1 MVLLEDQHG
10 TQTDSRG
17 TTATDVDT
25 EGLGLGSELVA
36 LGGVPGDEGTVVLTT
51 EVLEVLG
58 VLLGQTG
65 ETGVE
70 VVTGGA
76 GVLDEVETLDLL
88 DDSAE
93 DQGAGWV
100 AHPGVE
106 LAVGLVG
113 AQGGVAVVVAGGLGL
128 LGEGDHVR
136 GRGQVPVVVG
146 PELTGG
152 TDTGLHLVD
161 DEEDVGALGDVAE
174 TLEEGGRGVV
184 VTTLG
189 LDGLDHDGGD
199 GVVEL
204 LDETLDLGQAALLL
218 GGVLLDVLLQRVL
231 QLGEGGL
238 GPVKGGDVKLVDGLA
253 AGGGQGAEE
262 TAVEG
267 RLEGENGQVGR
278 TRALVVHGGEQ
289 LIVGEVGADATTLH
303 LAVVHEGGLVGSL
316 VGIGTSHGGEDLVQ
330 ALGGSTEDSGL
341 ENLSPVGGGEVT
353 QSRAVNQSAGHLGR
367 GGHLLEVGV
376 VVSNGNRSNLSI
388 PTGVSSCIPI
398 GSWLVTYTSR
408 SLFPSRSAMLEAGLV
423 ES

>member
-17 TTATDVDT
+17 ATATDVDT
-25 EGLGLGSELVA
+25 EGLGLGSELVT

-93 DQGAGWV
+93 DQGTGWV
-100 AHPGVE
+100 THPGVE

-113 AQGGVAVVVAGGLGL
+113 AQGGVAVVVTGGLGL

-189 LDGLDHDGGD
+189 LDGLDHHGGD

-204 LDETLDLGQAALLL
+204 LDETLNLGQATLLL
-218 GGVLLDVLLQRVL
+218 GSVLLDVLLQRVL

-238 GPVKGGDVKLVDGLA
+238 GPVKGGDIQLVDGLA

-267 RLEGENGQVGR
+267 RLEGENGQVGGA
-278 TRALVVHGGEQ
+278 RALVVHSGDQ
-289 LIVGEVGADATTLH
+289 LILGEVGVDATTLH

-316 VGIGTSHGGEDLVQ
+316 VGIGTSHGGEDLVE
-330 ALGGSTEDSGL
+330 ALGGSTEDSSL
-341 ENLSPVGGGEVT
+341 ENLSPVRGGEVT
-353 QSRAVNQSAGHLGR
+353 QGGAVNQSAGHLRR
-367 GGHLLEVGV
+367 GGNLLEVGV
-376 VVSNGNRSNLSI
+376 VVTNGNRSNLSI
-388 PTGVSSCIPI
+388 PTEVSSCIPI
-398 GSWLVTYTSR
+398 DSWLLTYTSR